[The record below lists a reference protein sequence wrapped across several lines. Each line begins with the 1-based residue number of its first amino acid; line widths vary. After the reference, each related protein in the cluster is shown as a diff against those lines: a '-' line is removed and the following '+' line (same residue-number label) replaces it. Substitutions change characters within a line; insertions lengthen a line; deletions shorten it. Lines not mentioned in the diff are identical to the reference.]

1 MSNQRIVHVADLSV
15 IETGLRTIRSDVDT
29 VSGQVASV
37 GEEITHTR
45 NELAALEELFREFIA
60 ADAMNQELQLA
71 ETRQVKVRQ
80 ELESKFGYYE
90 QVRRTAV
97 GILQAADLSMVRQDT
112 ITAATE
118 ELMLAAPRYWLAPA
132 LVALGAWLD
141 DNQPLADKALAEA
154 LRRDD
159 EKTTLFFALVT
170 RRAGRHAA
178 CATWMQRYLGLQDP
192 FSLDR
197 QTVVLVDALAGG
209 VFGADIHQ
217 AGTMAARDW
226 IAELSQRAGFV
237 EEQRT
242 QWMAALLSKLPVM
255 DNSERYPHLHRYSAT
270 WPRLDASLNGAAL
283 HGAVLEHFRAIFDGD
298 LAPSAGTAAAVDAL
312 LDKLVRNFD
321 DDELPLRRDER
332 HCQLIIDER
341 GNRQAAQARYHLE
354 AAALDER
361 ITFTQLLT
369 NAAMHPDTSHA
380 SRATQRY
387 ATALSAPWIGAAYAD
402 VAAAHRAAV
411 PTDIGLQIEGW
422 QGRTGAGE
430 NQAELLSSLAA
441 HLDAQAARDR
451 AAVKLDVK
459 YWAALALGAVF
470 VVAGLFNMLW
480 LALGLGAGAV
490 AWFYS
495 GWSRLAGARQA
506 IASTHAARKAQA
518 TAVLHGALTEASAWR
533 REVAQRD
540 LAGGALHAIQDD
552 VAAPYF
558 GPAAPPA
565 PHRVVG

>member
-1 MSNQRIVHVADLSV
+1 MSNLSNQRIVHVADLSV
-15 IETGLRTIRSDVDT
+15 IETGIRTIRSDVDT

-37 GEEITHTR
+37 GQEITHTR
-45 NELAALEELFREFIA
+45 NELAQLEELFREFIA
-60 ADAMNQELQLA
+60 ADAMNKELQLA

-80 ELESKFGYYE
+80 ELESKYGYYE
-90 QVRRTAV
+90 QVRRMAV
-97 GILQAADLSMVRQDT
+97 GIVQAADLSVVRQDT

-118 ELMLAAPRYWLAPA
+118 ELMLATPRYWLAPA
-132 LVALGAWLD
+132 LVSLGAWLN

-178 CATWMQRYLGLQDP
+178 CATWMQRYFGLQDP

-209 VFGADIHQ
+209 VFGADIHHTCTTTAQ
-217 AGTMAARDW
+217 GW

-237 EEQRT
+237 EEQRD
-242 QWMAALLSKLPVM
+242 QWMAALLSKMPVM
-255 DNSERYPHLHRYSAT
+255 DSSERYPHLHRYSPT
-270 WPRLDASLNGAAL
+270 WPRLAASLNGAAL
-283 HGAVLEHFRAIFDGD
+283 HGAVLAHFRQIFDGE
-298 LAPSAGTAAAVDAL
+298 LAPSANTAAAVDAL

-341 GNRQAAQARYHLE
+341 
-354 AAALDER
+354 

-369 NAAMHPDTSHA
+369 NAAMHPETSHA

-387 ATALSAPWIGAAYAD
+387 ATALSAPWIGAAYND

-411 PTDIGLQIEGW
+411 PTDIGFEIDGW
-422 QGRTGAGE
+422 RGRTAAGE

-441 HLDAQAARDR
+441 QFDAQEAREL
-451 AAVKLDVK
+451 AAVKLDFK
-459 YWAALALGAVF
+459 YWAALAIGAVF
-470 VVAGLFNMLW
+470 IVAGLYNMLW
-480 LALGLGAGAV
+480 LALGLGAGAL

-506 IASTHAARKAQA
+506 VTATYAARKAQA
-518 TAVLHGALTEASAWR
+518 TGILQRALTEASAWR
-533 REVAQRD
+533 RDVAQRD
-540 LAGGALHAIQDD
+540 TAGGDVQAFLDD
-552 VAAPYF
+552 VAVQYFAP
-558 GPAAPPA
+558 ATQQPPQ
-565 PHRVVG
+565 RVVA